1 MSCKV
6 QQSVCSDCVTYVKSK
21 IKFNTFN
28 TFNNV
33 TQIPLKY
40 RKETL
45 IPDEIVKGVKPRDKQ
60 YTLITGET
68 VTIEYR
74 RTCDNRGGAYTA
86 DLEKTCQEYFGLPF
100 SYVSS
105 CWIFRLGKVSDYW
118 HWVRLTKVE
127 EGRK

>member
-6 QQSVCSDCVTYVKSK
+6 QQSVCSDCVTYAKSK

-100 SYVSS
+100 SYVRS

-118 HWVRLTKVE
+118 HWVRLTKIE
-127 EGRK
+127 EGRR

>member
-1 MSCKV
+1 M
-6 QQSVCSDCVTYVKSK
+6 TYTKSR
-21 IKFNTFN
+21 IKFNTFH

-68 VTIEYR
+68 VTIEY
-74 RTCDNRGGAYTA
+74 
-86 DLEKTCQEYFGLPF
+86 
-100 SYVSS
+100 
-105 CWIFRLGKVSDYW
+105 
-118 HWVRLTKVE
+118 
-127 EGRK
+127 

>member
-1 MSCKV
+1 M
-6 QQSVCSDCVTYVKSK
+6 
-21 IKFNTFN
+21 
-28 TFNNV
+28 

-45 IPDEIVKGVKPRDKQ
+45 IPDEIGKGVKPRDKQ

-100 SYVSS
+100 SYVRS

>member
-1 MSCKV
+1 MPCDRI
-6 QQSVCSDCVTYVKSK
+6 QYNTSK
-21 IKFNTFN
+21 DM
-28 TFNNV
+28 
-33 TQIPLKY
+33 TQILLKY

-100 SYVSS
+100 SYVRS

-118 HWVRLTKVE
+118 HWVMLTKVE

>member
-1 MSCKV
+1 M
-6 QQSVCSDCVTYVKSK
+6 TYVKSK

-100 SYVSS
+100 SYVRS
-105 CWIFRLGKVSDYW
+105 CWISRLGKVSDYW

>member
-1 MSCKV
+1 MPYKV
-6 QQSVCSDCVTYVKSK
+6 QQSVFSDCVTYAKSR
-21 IKFNTFN
+21 INFNTLN

-100 SYVSS
+100 SYVRS

-118 HWVRLTKVE
+118 HWVRLTKIE